1 MICFLLAIPL
11 LLFLFAAVRDGGAQ
25 WLDSHL
31 SDESGK
37 TLVEFFLR
45 YILSVS
51 VKHFYLKYLDSLSV
65 LCVCIDHMRVTKD
78 IEVLFCFVP
87 AD

>member
-25 WLDSHL
+25 WLDSYL

-37 TLVEFFLR
+37 TIVEFFLR

-51 VKHFYLKYLDSLSV
+51 IIHFYVKYLYSV
-65 LCVCIDHMRVTKD
+65 
-78 IEVLFCFVP
+78 
-87 AD
+87 AGS